1 MGSRVGHVLFAAL
14 VAACLALVL
23 PVSAQSPGPPAAI
36 STADLRNWLS
46 FIASDTAQGRQIF
59 TEGAGVA
66 AAYIADELKALG
78 VEPAG
83 EDGTFFQTVKVLGV
97 RNRGT
102 STVTVTVR
110 GQTRTFRDGE
120 GVRFQRNQGAKRTW
134 SGEAEFVGYGL
145 EFAPLNQH
153 DYAGRDVNGKV
164 AVFIG
169 RSPQAFS
176 EAQNQVVFSRA
187 GEAVDTRHAAAAI
200 GPALQQAQNSQPPAG
215 GGRGARPDFQTVQRL
230 DTVRAPRL
238 TAEDAFFEFLFSG
251 SGYDYADL
259 KGRAERREALPRVN
273 LDGVRLRIDIEADY
287 EVAQTRLSRNIVA
300 RVRGTDPQL
309 RDTYLLYGA
318 HYDHVGYAETTGGFV
333 PDISNMC
340 PGLQRPP
347 PPPNDI
353 IFNGA
358 DDDGS
363 GTVTLLA
370 LAKAYAQGPKP
381 RRSVLFVWHTGEE
394 AGLYGSQYMA
404 DFPVVPM
411 ETVAAQLNIDM
422 VGRNKCDSP
431 AEANTLYLVG
441 SDRIST
447 ELHQINEQAN
457 RALMNPLTL
466 DYTLNDPAD
475 LESLYTRSDHY
486 SYAAKGVPIIFF
498 TTGLHADYHAVTD
511 EIGKIDFAKMARIA
525 QLVYDTGWRVANLDH
540 VPVRDNRGPR
550 AITRAGT
557 GR

>member
-1 MGSRVGHVLFAAL
+1 MSSRIGHCIFSAL

-23 PVSAQSPGPPAAI
+23 PVSAQSPAAAAI
-36 STADLRNWLS
+36 ATTDLRHWLS
-46 FIASDTAQGRQIF
+46 FIASDAVQGRQIF

-78 VEPAG
+78 IEPAG
-83 EDGTFFQTVKVLGV
+83 DDGGYFQTVKVLGV

-102 STVTVTVR
+102 STVTVTVK

-134 SGEAEFVGYGL
+134 AGEAEFVGYGL

-153 DYAGRDVNGKV
+153 DYAGRDVSGKV

-169 RSPQAFS
+169 RGPQAFTD
-176 EAQNQVVFSRA
+176 AHNQVIFNRPF
-187 GEAVDTRHAAAAI
+187 EAIDNRHAAAAI
-200 GPALQQAQNSQPPAG
+200 GPAPPQAQNNQPQG

-230 DTVRAPRL
+230 DSVRAPRFN
-238 TAEDAFFEFLFSG
+238 AEDAFFEFLFSG

-259 KGRAERREALPRVN
+259 KARAERREVLPRVN
-273 LDGVRLRIDIEADY
+273 LDSVRIRIDVDADY
-287 EVAQTRLSRNIVA
+287 EVVQTRLSRNIVA
-300 RVRGTDPQL
+300 RVRGTDPVL

-318 HYDHVGYAETTGGFV
+318 HYDHVGYAETPGGVV

-340 PGLQRPP
+340 PGLQRPTP
-347 PPPNDI
+347 RPDDI

-363 GTVTLLA
+363 GTVTLMA
-370 LAKAYAQGPKP
+370 LAKAYTQGPKP

-394 AGLYGSQYMA
+394 AGLYGSQFMA
-404 DFPVVPM
+404 DYPVVPI

-457 RALMNPLTL
+457 GALARPLTL

-486 SYAAKGVPIIFF
+486 SYASKGVPIIFF

-511 EIGKIDFAKMARIA
+511 EIGKVDFDKMARIA

-550 AITRAGT
+550 AITRT
-557 GR
+557 GPGR